1 MEYVLPELPYAYD
14 ALEPWIDEATMRV
27 HHDGH
32 HRTYVDKLNEAMKD
46 YPDLKRPLDELMS
59 SLHELPIDIQLD
71 VRQNGGG
78 HANHSFFWTLLTPK
92 QDSEPAGNLREL
104 IDDKWGSLEC
114 FRDQFTKIATEH
126 FSNGWAW
133 LCSTTKGELRLLTT
147 KDHESPLTLGLVPLL
162 VLDLW
167 EHAYYLKHQN
177 KRDAYV
183 KDFWNVVHWK
193 EAGNNLDSFLKSQH
207 GEWRQTA

>member
-1 MEYVLPELPYAYD
+1 MDYVLPELPYAYD
-14 ALEPWIDEATMRV
+14 AFEPWIDEATMRV

-32 HRTYVDKLNEAMKD
+32 HRAYVDKLNEAMKD
-46 YPDLKRPLDELMS
+46 YPELKRPMDELMS
-59 SLHELPIDIQLD
+59 SIHELPIDIQTD

-92 QDSEPAGNLREL
+92 TDGEPTGDLRDL
-104 IDDKWGSLEC
+104 IDDKWGSIEC

-167 EHAYYLKHQN
+167 EHAYLP
-177 KRDAYV
+177 
-183 KDFWNVVHWK
+183 
-193 EAGNNLDSFLKSQH
+193 EAP
-207 GEWRQTA
+207 E